1 MSPRRARSNRLSYA
15 EAGVDVAAGE
25 KAVELIKDHVRSTF
39 RPGVLGDVGGFGGIF
54 DLGRLPYKDPLLVS
68 STDGVGTKS
77 LLARQLGRYDTIGID
92 CVAMSVD
99 DIAAHGAE
107 PLFFL
112 DYISVGELV
121 PEQMDEIVAGVA
133 HGCRDSGCALLGG
146 EMSEHPGVLE
156 PGEFDLVG
164 FAVGVVE
171 RDALL
176 PSGVEAGDL
185 IIGLES
191 PGLRCNGYSL
201 AREAIDRAGRA
212 LDKPAWRGA
221 RHSLGAELLRP
232 SVIYAPAILE
242 VRRKV
247 QLHALCHVT
256 GGGIAGN
263 LTRIL
268 PGRCDAV
275 VHRGRWEE
283 PRIFSVIQAAGAI
296 ADDEMEAVFNLG
308 LGMLGVVGP
317 EDGYRALDAVRA
329 AGHQA
334 WLVGEIQDGD
344 GRVVVSRE
352 QG

>member
-1 MSPRRARSNRLSYA
+1 VSRRRDRGPRLSYA

-25 KAVELIKDHVRSTF
+25 QAVELIKDHVRSTF
-39 RPGVLGDVGGFGGIF
+39 RPGVLGDLGGFGGLF

-133 HGCRDSGCALLGG
+133 HGCRDAGCALLGG
-146 EMSEHPGVLE
+146 EMSEHPGILE

-164 FAVGVVE
+164 FAVGVVD

-176 PSGVEAGDL
+176 PAGVEAGDL
-185 IIGLES
+185 IVGIAS

-201 AREAIDRAGRA
+201 AREALARAGRS

-221 RHSLGAELLRP
+221 SHTLGAELLRP
-232 SVIYAPAILE
+232 SVIYAPAVLE
-242 VRRKV
+242 MRRRV
-247 QLHALCHVT
+247 DVHALCHVT
-256 GGGIAGN
+256 GGGIAAN
-263 LTRIL
+263 LARVL
-268 PGRCDAV
+268 PDRCDAV

-283 PRIFSVIQAAGAI
+283 PRIFSVVQAAGAI
-296 ADDEMEAVFNLG
+296 PDEEMEAVFNLG
-308 LGMLGVVGP
+308 LGMLGVVGAQ
-317 EDGYRALDAVRA
+317 DGYRALDAVRA

-334 WLVGEIQDGD
+334 WLVGEVREGQ
-344 GRVVVSRE
+344 GRVEVTRE